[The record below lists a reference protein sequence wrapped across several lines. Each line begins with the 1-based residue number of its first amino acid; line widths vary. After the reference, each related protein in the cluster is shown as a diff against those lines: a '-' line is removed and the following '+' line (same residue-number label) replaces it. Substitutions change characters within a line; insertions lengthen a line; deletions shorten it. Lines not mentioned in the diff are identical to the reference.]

1 MTTIPDVVLR
11 DMTVGDL
18 PEVGSIEIDAF
29 PCPWSVNA
37 FWGEIENP
45 LAWARVAFDDQGRV
59 VGYLVARFYG
69 DLWHLMDL
77 AVCSSARRYGVGRLL
92 LDDLLARVAADV
104 RPAADGHVAAGTQDV
119 TLEVRPSNEAA
130 IALYRSRDFEDVGRR
145 RRYYEDTGEDA
156 IVMLRSGTR
165 SR

>member
-1 MTTIPDVVLR
+1 VGIVKPIVDVVLR

-18 PEVGSIEIDAF
+18 PEVGSIEIEAF
-29 PCPWSVNA
+29 PCPWSLNA

-45 LAWARVAFDDQGRV
+45 LAWARVATDDEGRV

-77 AVCSSARRYGVGRLL
+77 AACPSARRHGVGGVL
-92 LDDLLARVAADV
+92 LDDLLAGVAVDARVAADA
-104 RPAADGHVAAGTQDV
+104 RDV

-130 IALYRSRDFEDVGRR
+130 IALYRSRGFESVGRR
-145 RRYYEDTGEDA
+145 PRYYDDNGEDA
-156 IVMLRSGTR
+156 IIMLRSGTR